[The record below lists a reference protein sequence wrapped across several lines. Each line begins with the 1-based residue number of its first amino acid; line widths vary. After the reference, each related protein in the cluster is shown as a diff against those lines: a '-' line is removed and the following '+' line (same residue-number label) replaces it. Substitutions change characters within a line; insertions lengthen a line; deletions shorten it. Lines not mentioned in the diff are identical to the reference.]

1 MGKTYEIDEAEF
13 NNAKQLQATVQKLM
27 AHPKAALL
35 VEQARKMVEPDAP
48 TPRLDQDKIANEPL
62 TKMQEKIDALQKK
75 IDEDSAE
82 RSKNEKLG
90 ALQKIVEE
98 GNSKLLTQGWTPK
111 GIEALTEFREK
122 EGIINPLL
130 AAPAYENMHGAQVA
144 PVTPSSRFGNWD
156 FTDVPKEDE
165 GYAKKLLDTKGES
178 ESLVMQ
184 EAMKTLKEFQGNR
197 R

>member
-13 NNAKQLQATVQKLM
+13 YNAKQLQATVQKLM

-82 RSKNEKLG
+82 RSKNEKLT
-90 ALQKIVEE
+90 ALQKRIDD
-98 GNSKLLTQGWTPK
+98 GNTRLMSEGWTK
-111 GIEALTEFREK
+111 DGLKALNEFREN
-122 EGIINPLL
+122 EGILDPV
-130 AAPAYENMHGAQVA
+130 AAAAYYEKLNGAQVA